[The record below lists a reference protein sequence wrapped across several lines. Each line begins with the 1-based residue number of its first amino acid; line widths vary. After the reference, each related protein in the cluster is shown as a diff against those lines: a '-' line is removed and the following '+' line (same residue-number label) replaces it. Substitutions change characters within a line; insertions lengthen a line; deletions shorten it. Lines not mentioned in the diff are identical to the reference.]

1 MQAEVITRK
10 EARALG
16 LTIGRMD
23 YLLKIGKLKYVPD
36 TNCKLYKADVER
48 IAAMPPYSEFSG
60 NPKRATRGPYLTNK
74 DMELAVKSLTVC
86 AQLLKNQS
94 IRRLL
99 GNPSMEQ
106 ILKAA
111 EGIENRLN
119 WKRKKVNKCKNLN

>member
-1 MQAEVITRK
+1 MQSEVVTRK
-10 EARALG
+10 EARAMG

-36 TNCKLYKADVER
+36 SNCLFFRSDVER
-48 IAAMPPYSEFSG
+48 IAAMPPYSEFTG
-60 NPKRATRGPYLTNK
+60 NSKRAPRGPYLTNK

-99 GNPSMEQ
+99 GNPSMQQ

-111 EGIENRLN
+111 ESIENRLN
-119 WKRKKVNKCKNLN
+119 WKRKKVTKYEVDN

>member
-1 MQAEVITRK
+1 MQSEVVTRK

-23 YLLKIGKLKYVPD
+23 YLLKIGKLKYAPD
-36 TNCKLYKADVER
+36 TNCKFYKADVER

-60 NPKRATRGPYLTNK
+60 NPKRAPRGPYLTNK

-119 WKRKKVNKCKNLN
+119 WKRKKVKQYEVDN